1 MIILAGH
8 SAFANSGFTRSRLLS
23 QSWAGIKSQY
33 RNEIKSNFLNS
44 IYIIKRIVFSFIPSL
59 YWKFWRMVTHR
70 PFRRFWK
77 LTLSLFVLR
86 VLADDPDA
94 ALSLNDLALLTDRFY
109 WWSNLHLVNPPFT
122 ICSLLLELLGK
133 KRHRE
138 SVSPKARLPVYHWFL
153 ENASSFFTVFQDFIL
168 FYLPVFTINAAL
180 DFRIPCGVHFLF
192 GNCSEPSKIS

>member
-8 SAFANSGFTRSRLLS
+8 STFANSGFTRSRLLS
-23 QSWAGIKSQY
+23 QSWVGIKSQY

-44 IYIIKRIVFSFIPSL
+44 YLIYIIKRIVFSFIPSL

-122 ICSLLLELLGK
+122 ICSLLRELLGK

-138 SVSPKARLPVYHWFL
+138 CVSPKARLPV
-153 ENASSFFTVFQDFIL
+153 
-168 FYLPVFTINAAL
+168 
-180 DFRIPCGVHFLF
+180 
-192 GNCSEPSKIS
+192 

>member
-23 QSWAGIKSQY
+23 QSWVGIKSHY

-94 ALSLNDLALLTDRFY
+94 ALSLDDLALLTDRFY
-109 WWSNLHLVNPPFT
+109 WWSNLHWLILLSPFVL
-122 ICSLLLELLGK
+122 CFANFWAK
-133 KRHRE
+133 KDTE
-138 SVSPKARLPVYHWFL
+138 SVSPRKLVYQYNTGFWKMQAVFCLFSARIACL
-153 ENASSFFTVFQDFIL
+153 FTAFCYTEQ
-168 FYLPVFTINAAL
+168 YTIY
-180 DFRIPCGVHFLF
+180 
-192 GNCSEPSKIS
+192 